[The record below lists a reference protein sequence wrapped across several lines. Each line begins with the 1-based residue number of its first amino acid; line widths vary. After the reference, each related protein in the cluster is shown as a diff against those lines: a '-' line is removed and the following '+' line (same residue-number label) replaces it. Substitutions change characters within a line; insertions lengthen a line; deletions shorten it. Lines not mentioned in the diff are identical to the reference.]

1 MLEFGNTKFIN
12 LKFINL
18 SFELIEN
25 ENHFDRMQ
33 NRGRKKYQITPVLV
47 KITRGYMV
55 GQPLVERLVKTVSV
69 LMILSNGIKSCQRI
83 SFRLMSHAG
92 NINESIE
99 KK

>member
-1 MLEFGNTKFIN
+1 MCLTCTFFYQEVTQKPTLKPFIGRQQGRHGKSQIMLEFGNTKFIN

-18 SFELIEN
+18 SFKLIEN

-55 GQPLVERLVKTVSV
+55 G
-69 LMILSNGIKSCQRI
+69 
-83 SFRLMSHAG
+83 
-92 NINESIE
+92 
-99 KK
+99 